1 MDARHKILTPKQA
14 ADLAG
19 VTVRE
24 LAALTAGDDGPPYI
38 AMGPRIIRYIEAD
51 ITAWKDRELHADP
64 ATTTPTHQEGE
75 PS

>member
-1 MDARHKILTPKQA
+1 MGARHTILTPKQA

-38 AMGPRIIRYIEAD
+38 AMGPRLIRYIKAD
-51 ITAWKDRELHADP
+51 ITAWMKDRATTEDP
-64 ATTTPTHQEGE
+64 AAPTHHEGE
-75 PS
+75 TS